1 MQGSAVTFALAQH
14 SAAWRFSDL
23 TPARRAQLRQGLLA
37 WMTVTLP
44 GAQEPLVHLLAED
57 ALEQGGHEQAT
68 VVGHGFATS
77 TRQAALVNAAA
88 SQGGTGDDALPMGSA
103 VLLAAL
109 LALAEARGDSGRAF
123 MTAFA
128 AGQDLLD
135 RIGAGSPGAPALA
148 AAVGGAH
155 LLQLDAADTA
165 VALAMA
171 GATARS
177 ATDLCRPMQAG
188 KAAAD
193 GLLAAHLAARGCS
206 HGAETLTAP
215 MRASLPRQ
223 DEPERMPQ
231 DLAAQQRHLE
241 ARFRDLTRPVLD
253 EADARALL
261 RMIDQLDELPD
272 LSPLAGVLAARP
284 VCRH

>member
-23 TPARRAQLRQGLLA
+23 APDRRVQVRQALLA
-37 WMTVTLP
+37 WMAVTLP
-44 GAQEPLVHLLAED
+44 GAQTPLVHLLAED
-57 ALEQGGHEQAT
+57 ALEQGGHGQAT

-88 SQGGTGDDALPMGSA
+88 SQGADGDDALPIGSA

-128 AGQDLLD
+128 ASQDLLE
-135 RIGAGSPGAPALA
+135 RIGAGSPGAPAVA
-148 AAVGGAH
+148 AAAGCAH
-155 LLQLDAADTA
+155 LLGLDAADTA
-165 VALAMA
+165 AALAMA
-171 GATARS
+171 GATAPG
-177 ATDLCRPMQAG
+177 ATGLCRPMQAG
-188 KAAAD
+188 KAAAE
-193 GLLAAHLAARGCS
+193 GLLAAHLAARGCD

-215 MRASLPRQ
+215 MRAFLPRQ
-223 DEPERMPQ
+223 DGPARMPE
-231 DLAAQQRHLE
+231 DLDLRQQQLE
-241 ARFRDLTRPVLD
+241 ARFRDLTRPVLG
-253 EADARALL
+253 EADAEALL
-261 RMIDQLDELPD
+261 RLIGQLDELPD

-284 VCRH
+284 GCRH